1 MKTYTI
7 AGASGTST
15 ILVGEQL
22 QNLEAHLPAAKVVI
36 ITDRNV
42 ERYYADRF
50 PPAPVIALA
59 PGEASKSLATVE
71 TIYGRLLELEADR
84 TSFIVA
90 IGGGVVCDIAGF
102 AAATFMRGLRC
113 GYVPSTLLAQVDA
126 SVGGKNGVNFG
137 GFKNLVGTFSQPR
150 FVICDPLLLKSLPE
164 KEVLCGLAEVVKHAL
179 IRDADLFGY
188 LEKNSA
194 PIQKLAAAAVERMVC
209 DSVAIKSAI
218 VNQDEKEGGLRRLLN
233 FGHTFGHAIEHL
245 RRISHGEAVSIG
257 MAIAVDISMQK
268 GLLGAAEAT
277 RIKQLLNSLKLP
289 VRCPADPAQLIAA
302 VGKDK
307 KRESRSV
314 HFVLLRG
321 IGEAVIEKIALEEL
335 KARVAEAIRG

>member
-7 AGASGTST
+7 SAATGASM
-15 ILVGEQL
+15 ILVGEPL
-22 QNLEAHLPAAKVVI
+22 RNLTQHLPAGKAII

-50 PPAPVIALA
+50 PPAPVISLA

-71 TIYGRLLELEADR
+71 TIYARLLELEADR
-84 TSFIVA
+84 TAFVVG

-113 GYVPSTLLAQVDA
+113 GYVASSLLAQVDA

-137 GFKNLVGTFSQPR
+137 GYKNLVGTFSQPR
-150 FVICDPLLLKSLPE
+150 FVLCDPALLKTLPE
-164 KEVLCGLAEVVKHAL
+164 KEILCGLAEVVKHAL

-188 LEKNSA
+188 LEKNGGR
-194 PIQKLAAAAVERMVC
+194 IQQLEEGAVERMVS

-233 FGHTFGHAIEHL
+233 FGHTFGHSAEHL
-245 RRISHGEAVSIG
+245 LRISHGEAVSIG
-257 MAIAVDISMQK
+257 MAIAVDMSARK
-268 GLLGAAEAT
+268 GLLQASVAL
-277 RIKQLLNSLKLP
+277 RIKQLLANLGLP
-289 VRCPADPAQLIAA
+289 LRCPADPADMIAA
-302 VGKDK
+302 VRKDK
-307 KRESRSV
+307 KRESDSV

-321 IGEAVIEKIALEEL
+321 IGEAVVEKIKLEEL
-335 KARVAEAIRG
+335 HRLLVETF